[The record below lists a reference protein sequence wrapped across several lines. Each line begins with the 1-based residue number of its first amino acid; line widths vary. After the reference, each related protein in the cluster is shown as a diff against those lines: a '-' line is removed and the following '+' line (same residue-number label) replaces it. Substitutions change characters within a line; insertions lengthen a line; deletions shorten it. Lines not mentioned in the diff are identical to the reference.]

1 MDVAT
6 GEWATYSP
14 ANFESVTAPLIV
26 QTDVKAKADAMTS
39 EKTDITEQQIVSL
52 EQKTC
57 QMVVRDLV
65 NRYSNK
71 I

>member
-1 MDVAT
+1 MQKRK
-6 GEWATYSP
+6 
-14 ANFESVTAPLIV
+14 L
-26 QTDVKAKADAMTS
+26 MR
-39 EKTDITEQQIVSL
+39 EKMDITEQQIVSL

-57 QMVVRDLV
+57 QMVVRDLA